1 MELLHTMSLR
11 HKHQVSCPIRIPY
24 CLDLRRQ
31 KQRVKKMN
39 INKFT
44 GSLFAQIAECLDI
57 LSLINELEDY
67 KKIMSPVQKA
77 RVQKYL
83 VDYLVMRLNA
93 LFENRKD
100 VISFERLQHE
110 YMSKNREFI
119 TKYDDIKKIF
129 ASLIKQIKNNR
140 TKIAHNPKKNILGY
154 SAKELADFE
163 KTSGIKLPDLPQT
176 SENQHILYR
185 NLPRDGIIILLQKL
199 KDLVFYE
206 VLYPQARKYNPTT
219 RKFVG

>member
-1 MELLHTMSLR
+1 M
-11 HKHQVSCPIRIPY
+11 
-24 CLDLRRQ
+24 D
-31 KQRVKKMN
+31 

-44 GSLFAQIAECLDI
+44 GNLFAQIAECLDI
-57 LSLINELEDY
+57 LSLIEELEDY
-67 KKIMSPVQKA
+67 KNVMPPIQKA

-83 VDYLVMRLNA
+83 VDHLVTRINA
-93 LFENRKD
+93 LFENDRD

-110 YMSKNREFI
+110 YMSKNRDFI
-119 TKYDDIKKIF
+119 NKYNEIKKIF

-154 SAKELADFE
+154 SARELADFE
-163 KTSGIKLPDLPQT
+163 KTVGIKLPDLPQA

-185 NLPRDGIIILLQKL
+185 NLPRGGIIILLQKL